1 MHRDKALV
9 CLLAAVVF
17 SIPVASQS
25 QEAAAPSHIHY
36 TASPETAKPSP
47 TGALAPRLQSLGN
60 HKINWF
66 TCKAAAH
73 PWLNQGVNL
82 TYSFNHAEA
91 ARAFREAARLD
102 PNCAMAFWGQALVLG
117 PNINAPMSP
126 QDEALAQELA
136 QKAKSLKASPR
147 ERDYIA
153 ALEKRYTGK
162 GDDRKAADHAFANAM
177 RELAKKYPA
186 DLDATT
192 MFAESLMDLMPWVY
206 WTRDGKPNPGTDE
219 VVAALERVLKAN
231 PNHPGALHY
240 WIHLWEMPAPDKA
253 EKEADRLGPLVPG
266 AGHMVHMPAHIYFRV
281 GRYEDVLASNL
292 KAVAA
297 DEDYISQCK
306 AQGLYPLGYYPHN
319 IHFVWFGFTALG
331 QGKQAIENARKVA
344 SKLPVPEMQKDPSLA
359 FLQTFLMVPTYAL
372 VRFGKWDDVLNE
384 PKPGYTGTYAMGI
397 YHYARGL
404 AYIAKGQLDQATGEL
419 THLRA
424 NVAELAKKPAPAS
437 FSQNTD
443 YEILRIAPEI
453 VAGELAA
460 KRGDFDRAVGHLQ
473 KAVNYED
480 ALKYTEPYDWHMA
493 ARHNLGAVLLQAGRP
508 GEAEVAYWQD
518 LRTNPN
524 NGWALFGLMQ
534 ALKAQGKNDEA
545 AHIEQRFQKAWSKA
559 DVKLTGSRF
568 N

>member
-1 MHRDKALV
+1 MNRNRFGISMFTFCALAS
-9 CLLAAVVF
+9 AALG
-17 SIPVASQS
+17 QS
-25 QEAAAPSHIHY
+25 KGAAAPTHIHY

-47 TGALAPRLQSLGN
+47 TGALAPRLQNLGN
-60 HKINWF
+60 YKLNWF
-66 TCKAAAH
+66 SCKAVAQ
-73 PWLNQGVNL
+73 PWLNQGMNL
-82 TYSFNHAEA
+82 TYAFNHAEA
-91 ARAFREAARLD
+91 SRAFREAARLD

-117 PNINAPMSP
+117 PNINAPMNP
-126 QDEALAQELA
+126 QDEAAAHELA

-162 GDDRKAADHAFANAM
+162 ADDRAAADKAFANAM
-177 RELAKKYPA
+177 REVARKYPS
-186 DLDATT
+186 DIDAATI
-192 MFAESLMDLMPWVY
+192 FSESLMDLMPWVY
-206 WTRDGKPNPGTDE
+206 WTRDGKPNPGTEE

-240 WIHLWEMPAPDKA
+240 WIHLWEMPAPEKA

-297 DEDYISQCK
+297 DEDYITQCK

-319 IHFVWFGFTALG
+319 IHFVWFGATALG
-331 QGKQAIENARKVA
+331 QSRLAIESARKIVTKMPVA
-344 SKLPVPEMQKDPSLA
+344 EMQKDPSLA

-372 VRFGKWDDVLNE
+372 VRFGKWDEVLAE
-384 PKPGYTGTYAMGI
+384 PQPGYSGAYSLGI
-397 YHYARGL
+397 YHYARAL
-404 AYIAKGQLDQATGEL
+404 AHIAKEQLNEADREL
-419 THLRA
+419 GLLRA
-424 NVAELAKKPAPAS
+424 KVEELRQKEGPAS

-443 YEILRIAPEI
+443 YQILRIAPEV

-493 ARHNLGAVLLQAGRP
+493 ARHNLGAVLLQAGRAT
-508 GEAEVAYWQD
+508 EAEVVYWQE
-518 LRTNPN
+518 LRTNAD
-524 NGWALFGLMQ
+524 NGWSLFGLLQ
-534 ALKAQGKNDEA
+534 ALKAQGKNDDA
-545 AHIEQRFQKAWSKA
+545 AQVEKRLAKAWSKA
-559 DVKLTGSRF
+559 DVKLTASRF
-568 N
+568 